1 MGDGPKL
8 TALGCAVGQKHQLA
22 VSPVVQAKVE
32 RLWPI
37 FESKGSGD
45 RYREPTFGTELRV
58 LREHVVTMHHALFPP
73 RGADAKAAFIE
84 IAEAHHAVRIAVHDF
99 DQIGQHALHACGVQ
113 GKIGRSPR
121 ELADPLDHAVAV
133 RRHLRAEIAQTR
145 GERLGETVLGDILTS
160 AVRAAPPE
168 LGPWDTLFRVFQAP
182 ERLFVENRPFS
193 KPRHRLIESSPA
205 LQERALAKT
214 RLLIAGMVSALRERD
229 VPDHLAM
236 LVAQMGM
243 AALGHAVAC
252 WFDDDSSD
260 LNDHL
265 VQAFQKVRDLSAS
278 GAATP
283 KGKAS
288 PKG

>member
-1 MGDGPKL
+1 MPRDGEK
-8 TALGCAVGQKHQLA
+8 
-22 VSPVVQAKVE
+22 
-32 RLWPI
+32 
-37 FESKGSGD
+37 
-45 RYREPTFGTELRV
+45 
-58 LREHVVTMHHALFPP
+58 
-73 RGADAKAAFIE
+73 
-84 IAEAHHAVRIAVHDF
+84 
-99 DQIGQHALHACGVQ
+99 
-113 GKIGRSPR
+113 
-121 ELADPLDHAVAV
+121 V
-133 RRHLRAEIAQTR
+133 RRSLQQAALELFGERGYELTTAAEIAAKAGVT
-145 GERLGETVLGDILTS
+145 ERTFFRHFADKRDVLFDGETVLGDILTS

-168 LGPWDTLFRVFQAP
+168 LGPWDTLFRAFQAA

-283 KGKAS
+283 ETKAS